1 MALIQEAAVFFT
13 AAVIAVPLAKRLGL
27 GAVLGYLGAGVAIGP
42 QGLGLVGGVFEVF
55 HFAEFGVFL
64 LLFIIGL
71 ELQPVR
77 LWTMRQSVFGLGC
90 MQVFVT
96 GGALA
101 LAGRLFGL
109 EPAPAAVV
117 GLTLSFSSTAFA
129 LQTLAE
135 KNQLTTRH
143 GRAAFSIL
151 LLQDLAVIPLLAL
164 VPLLAPGATGPLQS
178 AGALAAIETLAVL
191 LGAAV
196 LGRFILRYA
205 LRIVARTGANEVF
218 TAFALL
224 TVVGATLLME
234 QLGLSATLG
243 AFLAGVL
250 LADSEYRHELQAD
263 LEPFKGLLLGLFF
276 IAVGMSLNVQTIL
289 REPGAM
295 AFLVVVLIIVKASIL
310 FMLGRANGLS
320 KPSARALAVSLAQ
333 GGEFAFVVLGVAVEA
348 GIVTRGLSDRLIAAV
363 TLSLAITPLLFAL
376 NGLLE
381 RREAQRKESEAT
393 YDPLPGDER
402 QVIIAGFG
410 RFGQIVARILRA
422 RRIPFTALDISP
434 DQIDIVRKYGSEAY
448 YGDASRL
455 DLLLAARAE
464 RAAAFVL
471 AIDDVSASVRTA
483 EMVRK
488 HFPNLKI
495 YARARNRQH
504 AYRLMEL
511 GISIIWRETYLSSLD
526 MAREVLK
533 GLGLPT
539 FVADRSV
546 EIFREHDERRLYS
559 LFGEHRNEQRM
570 QMLAKKAAEELEEL
584 FAQDAMNDRQE
595 S

>member
-1 MALIQEAAVFFT
+1 MALIQEAAVFLT

-27 GAVLGYLGAGVAIGP
+27 GAVLGYLGAGLAIGP
-42 QGLGLVGGVFEVF
+42 HGLGLVSGVFEVF

-109 EPAPAAVV
+109 EPAAAAVV

-178 AGALAAIETLAVL
+178 AGLLAAIETLAVL

-276 IAVGMSLNVQTIL
+276 IAVGMSLNVQTIIG
-289 REPGAM
+289 EPGTM
-295 AFLVVVLIIVKASIL
+295 AFLVIVLIIVKASIL
-310 FMLGRANGLS
+310 FVLGRANGLS
-320 KPSARALAVSLAQ
+320 TPSARALAVSLAQ

-348 GIVTRGLSDRLIAAV
+348 GVIARDLSDRLIAAV
-363 TLSLAITPLLFAL
+363 TLSLAVTPLLFAL

-381 RREAQRKESEAT
+381 RREAQRKVSEAT
-393 YDPLPGDER
+393 YDRLPGDER

-422 RRIPFTALDISP
+422 RRIRFTALDISP

-471 AIDDVSASVRTA
+471 AIDDVTASVRTA
-483 EMVRK
+483 EVVRK

-511 GISIIWRETYLSSLD
+511 GISVIWRETYLSSLD

-546 EIFREHDERRLYS
+546 EIFREHDERRLYD

-570 QMLAKKAAEELEEL
+570 QMLTKKAAEELEEL
-584 FAQDAMNDRQE
+584 FAQDAVNDRQG